1 MNLSTVAGRK
11 YRLGQMASPTATD
24 PATEAWTL
32 LSRIMMERRGH
43 TLAVAAELEL
53 SPPQL
58 WALRHLEPGAP
69 LPMSALAGLLHC
81 DNSNVTG
88 ITDRLEARGLVER
101 RPAPH
106 DRRVKH
112 LHLTVAGEALRERVG
127 ARLGEAPAALDR
139 LSDQE
144 RRTLVALLTKVAG

>member
-1 MNLSTVAGRK
+1 
-11 YRLGQMASPTATD
+11 MASPTATD

-32 LSRIMMERRGH
+32 LSRIMMARRGH
-43 TLAVAAELEL
+43 TLAVAAELGL

-58 WALRHLEPGAP
+58 WALRHLEPDVP

-88 ITDRLEARGLVER
+88 IVDRLEARGLVER

-112 LHLTVAGEALRERVG
+112 LHLTPAGVALRERVG
-127 ARLGEAPAALDR
+127 ARLGKAPADLDR
-139 LSDQE
+139 LSDDEQ
-144 RRTLVALLTKVAG
+144 RTLVGLLRKLSG